1 MSISSGGAMLGRGG
15 LGPFKCFLKKIEIY
29 ALINEISQNFRRF
42 FKEVSFYTPPPLSVC
57 FLEKLLWFNNFPKKE
72 KENQKMPISRFLK
85 RKKKSLQLTL
95 VLKVEGACI
104 SYTFFFFSSS
114 KNYAIDADA
123 TASRFVVYVLSV
135 FSFVSLS
142 HLPFPS
148 LLYFK

>member
-42 FKEVSFYTPPPLSVC
+42 FKEVSFYTPPPPLSVC

-85 RKKKSLQLTL
+85 RKKKSL
-95 VLKVEGACI
+95 
-104 SYTFFFFSSS
+104 
-114 KNYAIDADA
+114 
-123 TASRFVVYVLSV
+123 
-135 FSFVSLS
+135 
-142 HLPFPS
+142 
-148 LLYFK
+148 